1 MPEMVKVPKD
11 EYEELQTLREIISDP
26 ELLEQFL
33 ESEKAIKEGRTKPWK
48 EVRKD
53 L

>member
-1 MPEMVKVPKD
+1 MVEIPKD
-11 EYEELQTLREIISDP
+11 EYEELQTLRKIINDP
-26 ELLEQFL
+26 ELLQQFL
-33 ESEKAIKEGRTKPWK
+33 ESEKAIKEGRTKSWK